1 MEFDASLA
9 DLIVYHEQ
17 FVGKD
22 NQQLRL
28 LSAELNRDNLNEEQ
42 DQKLVSVT
50 FLHTS
55 PKNPLFSSSIYN
67 GIENKAHVHLTK
79 LVVTLQLEALL
90 SILRF
95 QDALSRKLPKD
106 ILEDDTKKKQ
116 QLTIPEENKN
126 FGRSI
131 STSGKVV
138 KKIGKQAMFRILC
151 IEIYLDVPVT
161 PTLKIKADLEEFRV
175 IIASKVTQLFDIQV
189 QGVKGDVSQAPEKTL
204 INLILTDLRVFDP
217 YEGARYRK
225 VRTHEKRK

>member
-9 DLIVYHEQ
+9 NLIVYHEQ

-22 NQQLRL
+22 KQQLCL
-28 LSAELNRDNLNEEQ
+28 LSAELNRDNPNEEQ
-42 DQKLVSVT
+42 DQKLVSVN

-79 LVVTLQLEALL
+79 LVVTLQVEALL

-95 QDALSRKLPKD
+95 QDTLSKKLPKD
-106 ILEDDTKKKQ
+106 ILEGKKKQ

-131 STSGKVV
+131 PTSGRVV
-138 KKIGKQAMFRILC
+138 KKNGKQR
-151 IEIYLDVPVT
+151 
-161 PTLKIKADLEEFRV
+161 
-175 IIASKVTQLFDIQV
+175 
-189 QGVKGDVSQAPEKTL
+189 
-204 INLILTDLRVFDP
+204 
-217 YEGARYRK
+217 
-225 VRTHEKRK
+225 